1 MAFDL
6 SVRASGVLLHPT
18 SLPGAWG
25 CGDLGSEAHSFARW
39 LRDAGQRY
47 WQMLPVG
54 PVGYGNS
61 PYSALSAFAGNPLL
75 ISLERLVEEA
85 LLPRSALAAARP
97 LAAGRVD
104 YGATRALRQQQLRTA
119 FVAFGKRTSDHPQ
132 FEVFCAENAA
142 WLDDFALYAAIKD
155 ARDERPWTEWEPE
168 LRARDPAALD
178 RARHALREEIRQ
190 QRFEQFVFARH
201 WQALRDDCHLMGV
214 GLIGDLPIF
223 VAHDSADV
231 WTHRD
236 LFFLDAQG
244 QPTVV
249 AGVPPDYFSAD
260 GQRWGNPLYDWEK
273 MERTGFRWWL
283 QRFAQTFARFD
294 AVRLDHFI
302 GFTRYW
308 EIRSDEPTARN
319 GTWRPAPGAK
329 LFQALG
335 PAQLIAEDLGA
346 VTREVTELRERFHFP
361 GIKLLQFAFGTDP
374 QAKSFL
380 PHAYDRGSVAFTG
393 THDNDTSVG
402 WFRDRGS
409 PQRSPE
415 QCEKERRA
423 ALEYLGV
430 KDGDREIHWDMIRG
444 VWSSVANLAVAPAQ
458 DLLGLGNEARM
469 NLPGTAQGNWE
480 WRLLALPDRRV
491 QERLRE
497 TTRIYGRAAP

>member
-1 MAFDL
+1 
-6 SVRASGVLLHPT
+6 
-18 SLPGAWG
+18 
-25 CGDLGSEAHSFARW
+25 
-39 LRDAGQRY
+39 
-47 WQMLPVG
+47 
-54 PVGYGNS
+54 
-61 PYSALSAFAGNPLL
+61 
-75 ISLERLVEEA
+75 
-85 LLPRSALAAARP
+85 
-97 LAAGRVD
+97 
-104 YGATRALRQQQLRTA
+104 
-119 FVAFGKRTSDHPQ
+119 
-132 FEVFCAENAA
+132 
-142 WLDDFALYAAIKD
+142 
-155 ARDERPWTEWEPE
+155 
-168 LRARDPAALD
+168 
-178 RARHALREEIRQ
+178 
-190 QRFEQFVFARH
+190 
-201 WQALRDDCHLMGV
+201 
-214 GLIGDLPIF
+214 
-223 VAHDSADV
+223 
-231 WTHRD
+231 
-236 LFFLDAQG
+236 
-244 QPTVV
+244 V

-308 EIRSDEPTARN
+308 EIRADEPTARK

-329 LFQALG
+329 LFEALG

-346 VTREVTELRERFHFP
+346 VTPEVTELRERFHFP

-374 QAKSFL
+374 QAKTFL
-380 PHAYDRGSVAFTG
+380 PHAYERGSAAFTG

-402 WFRDRGS
+402 WFRDSGS

-430 KDGDREIHWDMIRG
+430 KDSGREIHWDMIRG

-458 DLLGLGNEARM
+458 DLLGLGDEARM

-497 TTRIYGRAAP
+497 TTRIYGRTAP